1 MENLNMTPI
10 GCRQKCFLTLVSLTL
25 KNHFPRIDESYVV
38 NLPLVCRSIY
48 SWIRNGIFFY
58 FGLMPIII
66 FAYCHGISEMWCLAY
81 VLMSYPHS
89 RLILIFCIN
98 YSNAYLLSFSI
109 NFLLNKLFKLC
120 DWKEIKKRRQTKSGK
135 ARVICK
141 QIPLCYI
148 HYNILVSYCLI
159 LFAVI

>member
-1 MENLNMTPI
+1 MTYEHLNMTPI
-10 GCRQKCFLTLVSLTL
+10 GCRQKCFLTLVSLTF

-66 FAYCHGISEMWCLAY
+66 FAYYHDISEMWCLAY

-89 RLILIFCIN
+89 RLILTCI
-98 YSNAYLLSFSI
+98 I
-109 NFLLNKLFKLC
+109 
-120 DWKEIKKRRQTKSGK
+120 Q
-135 ARVICK
+135 V
-141 QIPLCYI
+141 
-148 HYNILVSYCLI
+148 
-159 LFAVI
+159 FA